1 MPTVPDPAGIIRKI
15 RHGKKWPHT
24 LRFLSSRL
32 VARPTGVAQ
41 EEHLLRRLSQPI
53 LSSPLAADFGPGPEA
68 AAEGRSAGRGVCCV
82 CLAPPTSGLAR
93 RRQRRGALLDGEISF
108 HSHCRLRAWPGGG
121 SGGALSWTRAGCLRL
136 SQPTS
141 GGGSGGALCLGL
153 EFTFLSFTD
162 WPLHA
167 RPSYA
172 WSLVPTPSK
181 NLRL

>member
-1 MPTVPDPAGIIRKI
+1 MYA
-15 RHGKKWPHT
+15 
-24 LRFLSSRL
+24 SSS
-32 VARPTGVAQ
+32 
-41 EEHLLRRLSQPI
+41 LLRAWPGGGSGGARSWTGSL
-53 LSSPLAADFGPGPEA
+53 LCTPLAANFGPGPEA
-68 AAEGRSAGRGVCCV
+68 AAGRGVCFV
-82 CLAPPTSGLAR
+82 FLSPQTSDLAL

-121 SGGALSWTRAGCLRL
+121 SGGALSWTRACCLRL

-141 GGGSGGALCLGL
+141 GRGSGVACCLGL
-153 EFTFLSFTD
+153 EFTVLSSTD

-181 NLRL
+181 NRRL